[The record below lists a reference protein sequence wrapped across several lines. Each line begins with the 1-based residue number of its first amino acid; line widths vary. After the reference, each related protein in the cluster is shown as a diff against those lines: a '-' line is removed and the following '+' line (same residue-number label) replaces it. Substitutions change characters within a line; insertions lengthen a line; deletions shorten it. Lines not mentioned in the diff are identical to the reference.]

1 MQTETVHSKNL
12 EPVTHLI
19 TACDAHQS

>member
-1 MQTETVHSKNL
+1 MANL
-12 EPVTHLI
+12 LIHIAAHVPVTHLI